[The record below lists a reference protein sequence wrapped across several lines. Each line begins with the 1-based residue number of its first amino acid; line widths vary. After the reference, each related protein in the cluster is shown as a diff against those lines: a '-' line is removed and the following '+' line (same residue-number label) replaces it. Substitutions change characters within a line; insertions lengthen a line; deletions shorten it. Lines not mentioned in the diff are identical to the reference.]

1 MVIALRRKNTN
12 FFPLQEEMRTDYERQ
27 KFIIANQLKTPKF
40 AQEST
45 PRMLNLIM
53 LGISEKMR
61 NYRMFFKKEFIE

>member
-1 MVIALRRKNTN
+1 
-12 FFPLQEEMRTDYERQ
+12 MRTDYERQ